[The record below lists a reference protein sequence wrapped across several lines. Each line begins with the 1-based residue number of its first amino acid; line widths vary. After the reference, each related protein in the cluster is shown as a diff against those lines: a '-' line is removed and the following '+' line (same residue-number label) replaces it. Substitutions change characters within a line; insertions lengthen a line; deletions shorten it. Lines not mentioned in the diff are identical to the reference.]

1 MQTILQSIYIIYW
14 LTLPNFHKIIYFLGV
29 SMVNKKR
36 SRKNTTTKKHALQN
50 FVLFIAI
57 IMILVLLIS
66 AVYYALF
73 SSANNAHK
81 VVPNL
86 TLNNINTVIQNASY
100 TPVEVDKLTNFSGIL
115 KDEGYLLAS
124 VSAFNFSGLSNNTPP
139 TITSTVLLT
148 SNQLVA
154 NEMVESLLFSNNAN
168 QSIRGY
174 VYNNTIKSDY
184 SYYNISIPFYTVS
197 SVAVFNNSVI
207 SNIEKSNE
215 SFTMPVFQYTT
226 IFSYSDYIGVVVVN
240 SYSYSNVYQN
250 YSIKL
255 AELLA
260 RKLIAYSINKS

>member
-36 SRKNTTTKKHALQN
+36 SRKNTTTKKHAMQN
-50 FVLFIAI
+50 FVLFTTVI
-57 IMILVLLIS
+57 IVLVLLIS
-66 AVYYALF
+66 AIYYTF
-73 SSANNAHK
+73 FPSANNARK

-86 TLNNINTVIQNASY
+86 TLNDINTVIQNASY
-100 TPVEVDKLTNFSGIL
+100 TPVEVDELTNFSSIL

-124 VSAFNFSGLSNNTPP
+124 VSAFNFSGVLNNTPP
-139 TITSTVLLT
+139 TITSTAFLM
-148 SNQLVA
+148 SNSFVA
-154 NEMVESLLFSNNAN
+154 NETVESLLFSNNAN

-174 VYNNTIKSDY
+174 VYNDTIKSYY
-184 SYYNISIPFYTVS
+184 SYYNISIPFYTVF
-197 SVAVFNNSVI
+197 SVAVFNNSII
-207 SNIEKSNE
+207 SNTEKSNG

-226 IFSYSDYIGVVVVN
+226 IFSYSDYVGVVVVN

-260 RKLIAYSINKS
+260 RKLIAYSINNS